1 MEIRSPLLRG
11 VLGTIHATVPQSPT
25 AWPSFVNQ
33 KKKKSF
39 RFYMARNIPSFGIE
53 LSRALAFFLLPRL
66 YNRMNSLLG
75 ICVEK
80 M

>member
-1 MEIRSPLLRG
+1 MFPTFEGRSWNNPSN
-11 VLGTIHATVPQSPT
+11 ATTKSYRMAILCEP
-25 AWPSFVNQ
+25 

-39 RFYMARNIPSFGIE
+39 RFYMARNIPSFGIK